1 MAVPKPAF
9 SASTMPGSVAAI
21 GARSVR
27 RAGERWFE
35 LRYGTETSGF
45 SFHNDDDP
53 ALRDDVWYHPSE
65 WLGLR
70 RALRRLRPTSSDTL
84 VDMGSG
90 RGRAVLVA
98 ATMPFRRV
106 IGVEMD
112 EVWAQIA
119 RQAIERNRH
128 KLTCH
133 SVEVVAANVLQFDV
147 PDETTIVYL
156 YCPFVGDVFQQFAE
170 RMLDFVDR
178 VQRPVRMLY
187 NYPFEHNRLIALQRF
202 DVVDVCTA
210 NWPAR
215 DLTGPEV
222 AVTYLIQPRSSAV
235 VNTSSVVVGS
245 VLEGAASCW
254 RGPYDPGFVLKRD
267 SKRIFRSTPNWRP
280 GDS

>member
-1 MAVPKPAF
+1 MAAPKPAF
-9 SASTMPGSVAAI
+9 SGSTMAGSIAAI

-35 LRYGTETSGF
+35 LRYGIETSGF
-45 SFHNDDDP
+45 SYHDEDDP
-53 ALRDDVWYHPSE
+53 ARCDDVWYHPSE
-65 WLGLR
+65 WFGLR
-70 RALRRLRPTSSDTL
+70 RALRRLRPTGSDTL
-84 VDMGSG
+84 VDMGAG

-98 ATMPFRRV
+98 ATMPFGRV

-112 EVWAQIA
+112 EGWAQIA
-119 RQAIERNRH
+119 REALERNRRRL
-128 KLTCH
+128 KCQN
-133 SVEVVAANVLQFDV
+133 VEVVAANVLQFDV

-156 YCPFVGDVFQQFAE
+156 YCPFVGDVFQRFAE

-178 VQRPVRMLY
+178 VQRPVRMVY

-202 DVVDVCTA
+202 DVVDVCPA

-215 DLTGPEV
+215 DLRRPEV

-235 VNTSSVVVGS
+235 ETASSAVAGAA
-245 VLEGAASCW
+245 LEGAASCW

-280 GDS
+280 RD